1 MKTCF
6 IYQPQ
11 GTGDII
17 FIQKIIHHYKSLGYK
32 IVFPLYPYFIWLKE
46 YLAQDLVEFPMLG
59 ADRTIQEPFENS
71 DRFFYLMGSTYALF
85 RKPVHAVDFVYL
97 SCGPAT
103 MEREEMMTAKYSVA
117 EVSYD
122 NWQNYVNIKRNYE
135 KENRLFYEVL
145 GLRDGVEYTLINES
159 SSSEKL
165 DIAPVG
171 NSVYMKQIEGYTV
184 FDWITVIEKCSRLIT
199 IDTSVPIIA
208 EVYMPNTVPC
218 HLINRYSP
226 PTFVDLPKI
235 FKLNW
240 QYCITPEDIV
250 I

>member
-85 RKPVHAVDFVYL
+85 RKPVYAVDFVYL

-122 NWQNYVNIKRNYE
+122 NWQNYVNIKRDYE

-218 HLINRYSP
+218 HLINRYDP